1 MHKKFSA
8 DKLFHYKGKFCQ
20 IVHEHLPDGFEL
32 HTHDYIEIVVGLE
45 GSANHI
51 INNMTLP
58 MSAGDIFIINGNT
71 THGYTHAS
79 DDFTIY
85 NVAFDENSLPLNRL
99 KHIIEY
105 NDLFIFKPNYDKSQD
120 YQCRLTISPIE
131 LCEVLKHIRKLC
143 VEIADKSLGYDC
155 MLQAGI
161 TELVIM
167 LCRIYKLKNQS
178 SNISRMNAVISYIE
192 SNFLSPITVEKLL
205 TICQMSRRN
214 FFRKF
219 KQITGKSPIEYILEL
234 RLQEAVKIMLSNPE
248 LSIIDISFAA
258 GFEDSSYFSKQFRR
272 HYDCSPNEYRKSRA

>member
-1 MHKKFSA
+1 M
-8 DKLFHYKGKFCQ
+8 LYEV
-20 IVHEHLPDGFEL
+20 I
-32 HTHDYIEIVVGLE
+32 T
-45 GSANHI
+45 
-51 INNMTLP
+51 
-58 MSAGDIFIINGNT
+58 
-71 THGYTHAS
+71 
-79 DDFTIY
+79 
-85 NVAFDENSLPLNRL
+85 
-99 KHIIEY
+99 
-105 NDLFIFKPNYDKSQD
+105 KSQD

-219 KQITGKSPIEYILEL
+219 KHRITSYNVCYTKLL
-234 RLQEAVKIMLSNPE
+234 RPLPQGEFDACITKPRTSDKMSLINFDNVRYSVPDIYAYKQDLIVKGFWDRVEIYTREGDFLARHQRCYQMHAQSLDPFHYLTTLSQKPGVLDYGLRNN
-248 LSIIDISFAA
+248 FV
-258 GFEDSSYFSKQFRR
+258 
-272 HYDCSPNEYRKSRA
+272 